1 MKHTIRTSNENVVI
15 RGSIHGIVEMD
26 YTEDSILWYF
36 REKKYADH
44 AMKVFS
50 NTFEYVQRV
59 AE

>member
-1 MKHTIRTSNENVVI
+1 MKHTIRTSNENAVI
-15 RGSIHGIVEMD
+15 RGSIHGIAEID
-26 YTEDSILWYF
+26 ETEDSILWYF

-50 NTFEYVQRV
+50 NTYKYVQRI